1 MDVVWEYKGKGKALE
16 KDSSSSNSSSGGG
29 EAVPGKVYRRSRSV
43 AIQTVRFKTVG
54 TQTDEADFDAAEPL
68 SDSLIVEFSKKDDE
82 EEEDD
87 DYDSLF

>member
-1 MDVVWEYKGKGKALE
+1 MDVLWEYKSKGKD
-16 KDSSSSNSSSGGG
+16 KGRSS
-29 EAVPGKVYRRSRSV
+29 EEVPGKVYRRTRSV
-43 AIQTVRFKTVG
+43 AVQTVRFRTVG
-54 TQTDEADFDAAEPL
+54 TQTDEADFGLAEPL